1 MQNSEFFIFEI
12 HQKMDLPAGTCAAEA
27 LPPNPPTTTAAAQA
41 AGNDA
46 PVDYSALS
54 DAEVLALVRG
64 GSLKD
69 HMLEAKLKDA
79 ARAGAFS
86 MFSVFDCYL

>member
-1 MQNSEFFIFEI
+1 
-12 HQKMDLPAGTCAAEA
+12 MDAPAGTCATEA
-27 LPPNPPTTTAAAQA
+27 LPPPPPTATETAVAASSST
-41 AGNDA
+41 

-79 ARAGAFS
+79 ARAGACS
-86 MFSVFDCYL
+86 MCSNLKYYL